1 MTVRFYIDPATD
13 QPHIY
18 GHSVVEEEVED
29 VLARPMEDRA
39 GRDGSRIALGQ
50 TEGRSVPA
58 SDLRARPNSG
68 FGVRHH
74 GVRTRREGPKGLG
87 AAPEVFKTEEAMKK
101 RNRFPP
107 GWNDARVQRVLA
119 HYAAQSDI
127 EAVAEDEAA
136 YRSTTTTV
144 MKIPVKL
151 VPAVRAL
158 LAKRRAS

>member
-13 QPHIY
+13 QRHIY
-18 GHSVVEEEVED
+18 GHSVVEEEVGD

-50 TEGRSVPA
+50 TEAGWYLRVIYVP
-58 SDLRARPNSG
+58 DPTPGL
-68 FGVRHH
+68 GVRHH
-74 GVRTRREGPKGLG
+74 GIRARREGSEGLA
-87 AAPEVFKTEEAMKK
+87 AAPETFKTEEAMKK

-107 GWNDARVQRVLA
+107 GWNDARVQRVLD
-119 HYAAQSDI
+119 HYETQSDI

-151 VPAVRAL
+151 VPVVRAL